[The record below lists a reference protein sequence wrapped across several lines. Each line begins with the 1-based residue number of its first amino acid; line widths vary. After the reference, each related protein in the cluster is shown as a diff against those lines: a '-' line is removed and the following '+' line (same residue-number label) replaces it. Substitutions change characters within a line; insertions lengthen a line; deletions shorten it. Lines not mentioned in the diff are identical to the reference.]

1 MFRNRHLLGWVGMYL
16 FWVMI
21 FQKRS
26 FELST
31 TATIEFCYLIFVAAN
46 YYFNIAVIV
55 PRFLYRQ
62 KYVEY
67 ILLFVIGVGVT
78 ALLRVPLAAYLNA
91 NYFFPSQPQPSLSAI
106 FIASLLNIFI
116 WTALLCAMRIAVDRY
131 RLQRNLEEVQKEK
144 SQAELDFLNA
154 QLNPHFLFNSLNSIY
169 GQIDKHNESAKNM
182 MITFSEMLRYQL
194 YECNKDKIDISREI
208 DYLKDY
214 VAMQRVRKD
223 ASLVVD
229 FYISEEVKNFFVAPL
244 LFIAF
249 VENAFKYVSSD
260 KEENRI
266 DILMQRRN
274 DLLCFKCCNTK
285 EETISN
291 SLDAKGIGINNAKR
305 RLALHYG
312 NKHRLDINDTQSFYE
327 VNLEIQLQ

>member
-1 MFRNRHLLGWVGMYL
+1 MFRYRHLFWWFGMYL

-62 KYVEY
+62 KYLEY
-67 ILLFVIGVGVT
+67 ILMFAIGVGVT

-91 NYFFPSQPQPSLSAI
+91 NYFFPNQPQPSRSAI

-116 WTALLCAMRIAVDRY
+116 WTALLCAVRIAVDRY
-131 RLQRNLEEVQKEK
+131 RLQRHLEVVQQEK

-194 YECNKDKIDISREI
+194 YECNKDKIDISKEI

-214 VAMQRVRKD
+214 VTMQRVRKD
-223 ASLVVD
+223 KSLVVD
-229 FYISEEVKNFFVAPL
+229 FHISEEVKNFFIAPL

-274 DLLCFKCCNTK
+274 DLLCFKCYNTK
-285 EETISN
+285 EETIVK
-291 SLDAKGIGINNAKR
+291 SLDVKGIGIDNAKR

-312 NKHRLDINDTQSFYE
+312 NRHRLNINDTNSFYE